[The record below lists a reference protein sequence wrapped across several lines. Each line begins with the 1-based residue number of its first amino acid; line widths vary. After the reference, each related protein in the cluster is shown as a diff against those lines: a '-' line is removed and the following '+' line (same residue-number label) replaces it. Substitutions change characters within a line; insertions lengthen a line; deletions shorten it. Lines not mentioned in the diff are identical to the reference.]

1 MTDVA
6 KYPILMTKGLK
17 LKDISV
23 IEGHLII
30 TLTAPPSTGIESP
43 IVVDIITDVTRI
55 TFRYAILDKETNT
68 VRKYL
73 GRAGDPT
80 KDDYV
85 IEGI

>member
-6 KYPILMTKGLK
+6 KYPILMTKGLR
-17 LKDISV
+17 LKDISI

-30 TLTAPPSTGIESP
+30 TLQAPAGSGFNEP

-55 TFRYAILDKETNT
+55 TFRYAILDQETST

-85 IEGI
+85 IEGV